1 MSNFNQSQGIY
12 TLTELQLA
20 IAKNP
25 EKWKPLVFTNGCFDL
40 LHVGHIRYLKRAK
53 SLGKTLVVGLNSDT
67 SVRQIKPN
75 KGKLPSRPIVEENQ
89 RAEVMASLKMVDA
102 VIIFDDT
109 TAINLIKILQPDIY
123 AKGGDYTIET
133 LPEAQTVMS
142 YGGKIEL
149 VEIEISSSTTNIIN
163 RILSV

>member
-25 EKWKPLVFTNGCFDL
+25 EQWKPLVFTNGCFDL